1 MNLLIVT
8 FEGDSAIVIQAITFG
23 DPEFLPFGNVIDDIR
38 LQASAFQFSEFC
50 SVKRNCNIVTDAL
63 AKKAK
68 CCTGLQVWLEDLPED
83 TNPLVL
89 FDVH

>member
-1 MNLLIVT
+1 M
-8 FEGDSAIVIQAITFG
+8 VIQAITCG

-50 SVKRNCNIVTDAL
+50 NFKRNCNIVADAL

-68 CCTGLQVWLEDLPED
+68 CCTGLQVWLEDLLED
-83 TNPLVL
+83 ISPLVL
-89 FDVH
+89 FDVY